1 MTERDFHHKSLNRTV
16 RYSVGQPM
24 GLLSS
29 WAAFT
34 ITHHALIQYA
44 AHLEGIKHFRAYRV
58 IGDDVAIFH
67 RLVASRYKSLLGLLE
82 VEINLNKS
90 TISESKPFSA
100 EMAKRIFRDGD
111 ELSPIPPDI

>member
-16 RYSVGQPM
+16 RYAVGQPM

-34 ITHHALIQYA
+34 ITHHAIIQYA

-67 RLVASRYKSLLGLLE
+67 GSVASQYRKLLGLLE
-82 VEINLNKS
+82 VEINLSKS
-90 TISESKPFSA
+90 IISEKAP
-100 EMAKRIFRDGD
+100 
-111 ELSPIPPDI
+111 